1 MKCLRLAVLGM
12 LLAGCGS
19 ERGTLN
25 AEPPPTLRA
34 QKADLD
40 SAAPDAAPPDT
51 PPKIEGQVMSRVRA
65 TVNGKPI
72 LEDELRETCWLPLR
86 QIANAPEPQ
95 RTNLQKEIINAKLNE
110 LIDRE
115 VLYTEAEA
123 RLGKRDEVWGKL
135 RDYAEKEYDK
145 QVKSMEQ
152 RSGAKDEEELKKA
165 LETQGMTLFNL
176 KRQITRSFVANEF
189 ARSIIFK
196 EIEALGHPEF
206 LRYYEEHPG
215 EFQNEDRVHW
225 QDIFLDDTG
234 FANRDECRKL
244 AEKIAEQAREGTSMA
259 DLSEKHNMGESKY
272 RKGEGL
278 GQKRGEVKPS
288 EVEGYLFGM
297 KEGQIMLVEFP
308 TGYHIIRL
316 DHRDFAGPQPLDKQ
330 TQLEIKRKLS
340 NIIADREYKRLLKE
354 MRSKATIQ
362 ILLDD

>member
-12 LLAGCGS
+12 LLAGCS
-19 ERGTLN
+19 SDRGTVN

-40 SAAPDAAPPDT
+40 AAVESAAPDA
-51 PPKIEGQVMSRVRA
+51 PPKIEGKVMSRVRA

-72 LEDELRETCWLPLR
+72 LEDELRETCWMPLR
-86 QIANAPEPQ
+86 QISNAPEPQ

-115 VLYTEAEA
+115 VLYGEAEA
-123 RLGKRDEVWGKL
+123 RLLKNEQVWAKL
-135 RDYAEKEYDK
+135 KDFGEKEFDK

-152 RSGAKDEEELKKA
+152 RAGAKDEEELKTA
-165 LETQGMTLFNL
+165 LTTQGMTLFNL
-176 KRQITRSFVANEF
+176 KRQITRSFIANEF

-196 EIEALGHPEF
+196 QIDQLGHPEL

-225 QDIFLDDTG
+225 QDIFLDDTA
-234 FANRDECRKL
+234 FANREECRRM
-244 AEKIAEQAREGTSMA
+244 AEQIAEQLREGSSMA
-259 DLSEKHNMGESKY
+259 ELSEKHNMGESKY

-278 GQKRGEVKPS
+278 GQKRGEIKPP
-288 EVEGYLFGM
+288 EVEGYLFQLQD
-297 KEGQIMLVEFP
+297 GQIMIVEFP

-316 DHRDFAGPQPLDKQ
+316 EHRDFAGPQPFDKQ
-330 TQLEIKRKLS
+330 TQVEIKRKLS
-340 NIIADREYKRLLKE
+340 NIIADREYKRLLKDL
-354 MRSKATIQ
+354 RGKATIQ
-362 ILLDD
+362 ILLDE